1 MSFVGKWK
9 MHSIAAMGEDGFN
22 YITPAEYLVSP
33 MDYVDESDEEAVADE
48 MRERNQ
54 MVNTCIKIG
63 EDGKMYMLMPL
74 PEGVSQEE
82 VDAAVAAGEVTL
94 IDGMMSDGTSFP
106 WEERDGEFYYYVGEG
121 AEMYGD
127 AVDGWIKPIGEDG
140 LLKIITMRFE
150 KAE

>member
-94 IDGMMSDGTSFP
+94 IDG
-106 WEERDGEFYYYVGEG
+106 EFYYYAGEG